1 VLDVFTPEPLPE
13 GHRMWTTPNVIISPH
28 TSVDEPSS
36 YNPRSLDVFFENLR
50 ARRDGQPMP
59 NVFDTTRGY

>member
-1 VLDVFTPEPLPE
+1 
-13 GHRMWTTPNVIISPH
+13 
-28 TSVDEPSS
+28 VDDPSS
-36 YNPRSLDVFFENLR
+36 YNALSLDLFFENLR